1 MTYMNKEL
9 NLSQLDQITG
19 GAVDPEFA
27 YLRFKMQQEA
37 QNRFAALAGGTLDT
51 PPRKP
56 GRLA

>member
-27 YLRFKMQQEA
+27 YLRFKMQQ
-37 QNRFAALAGGTLDT
+37 AALISL
-51 PPRKP
+51 
-56 GRLA
+56 